1 MKKTIKSYS
10 SKVLA
15 IALAVAT
22 LMSCMVFSASA
33 AQLSSVA
40 ATEQISTPY
49 GTVDYAK
56 YNGSNANSYVMEFN
70 PKASNL
76 VPMAYIKN
84 AGTSSTMSA
93 NVTAAANAG
102 YDVYGAINGEFFS
115 MGSGNFGTLTGRLI
129 GNGRILSDHE
139 GNNEY
144 SFVIDKDGNFE
155 FVRSQLAY
163 HFYVEGKEVGSAVIA
178 RINKRYNGD
187 WGYDPLCYFDSACGS
202 KTDTVSGYKGVEVV
216 FNKLNGSE
224 LIAEGIL
231 EGEVVSVNTDTYGT
245 SFGEDQFVLYAYS
258 ASAYAN
264 SLSSL
269 TVGQK
274 VQIYA
279 EELNDDA
286 KEIMKKANSVMAATY
301 PIVDGGVNVSS
312 MGPMTSVGELDVN
325 STRAQRTAIGVKAD
339 GTYVYFVSS
348 GRNYNS
354 GDGAGM
360 TIKEVGDA
368 LIELGCVRGVALDGG
383 GSSTLNYDGVNKYV
397 TENRAVGSV
406 MMIVGRNEKT
416 TTTSEKQEVN
426 NWIYNA
432 TSELN
437 NGTYTGEQKSLVEST
452 VQSANAVYS
461 NANSMNGEYIRSVM
475 ELREAMGL
483 VADIRPKTY
492 ITLDADA
499 WSPSNE
505 NLTLSNLADGSLVLN
520 SSKQWPWA
528 FYSCDVSAP
537 ADGKIFY
544 DITGTANVSII
555 LVAAGIGEV
564 NLNSFIAPNNID
576 AGSGDIAANGA
587 TYKGSIDVSALN
599 AAGLEISGVKF
610 CTSSGGAS
618 KLTVREFA
626 IRTAYS
632 AGDTDGDFEVNSNDA
647 RALLCHISGKSS
659 LSGSAYDAADANKD
673 GKVDTADIR
682 YILNMSVGLA

>member
-15 IALAVAT
+15 VALAVAT

-70 PKASNL
+70 PKTSNL
-76 VPMAYIKN
+76 VPMSYIKN
-84 AGTSSTMSA
+84 AGTSSTMST
-93 NVTAAANAG
+93 NVTAAKNLG

-129 GNGRILSDHE
+129 SNGRILSDHE
-139 GNNEY
+139 TNNEY

-155 FVRSQLAY
+155 FVRSQLSY
-163 HFYVEGKEVGSAVIA
+163 HLYIGGKEVGSAVIA

-224 LIAEGIL
+224 LVAEGIL
-231 EGEVVSVNTDTYGT
+231 EGEVVSVNTNTYGT
-245 SFGEDQFVLYAYS
+245 SFGENQFVLYAYS
-258 ASAYAN
+258 KSAYATY
-264 SLSSL
+264 LSNL
-269 TVGQK
+269 KAGEK

-279 EELNDDA
+279 EELNEDA
-286 KEIMKKANSVMAATY
+286 KEIMKKANTVMAATY
-301 PIVDGGVNVSS
+301 PIVDGGVNVANK
-312 MGPMTSVGELDVN
+312 GPMTSVGELDVN
-325 STRAQRTAIGVKAD
+325 SGRAQRTAIGVKAD
-339 GTYVYFVSS
+339 GTFVYFVSS

-368 LIELGCVRGVALDGG
+368 MIELGCVRAVNLDGG
-383 GSSTLNYDGVNKYV
+383 GSSTLNFDGVNKYV

-406 MMIVGRNEKT
+406 MMIVGRNGA
-416 TTTSEKQEVN
+416 TTSVDAKQDLN

-437 NGTYTGEQKSLVEST
+437 KGTYTGEQKALVEAT
-452 VQSANAVYS
+452 IQKANAVY
-461 NANSMNGEYIRSVM
+461 NDENSMNGEYIRAVM
-475 ELREAMGL
+475 ELRNAMGHVPNVL
-483 VADIRPKTY
+483 PKEY
-492 ITLDADA
+492 ISLDAND
-499 WSPSNE
+499 WSTNSVNFIPQNQ
-505 NLTLSNLADGSLVLN
+505 ADGSLKLN
-520 SSKQWPWA
+520 STTAGWPWA
-528 FYSCDVSAP
+528 TLACKVKASPDAR
-537 ADGKIFY
+537 IFY
-544 DITGTANVSII
+544 DITASNAASII
-555 LVAAGIGEV
+555 LFSGTTQYK
-564 NLNSFIAPNNID
+564 LNKFIAPNNLD
-576 AGSGDIAANGA
+576 ATSEDIVANGQSF
-587 TYKGSIDVSALN
+587 KGSIKISDLN
-599 AAGLEISGVKF
+599 AAGITI
-610 CTSSGGAS
+610 TSLQICSSAGSAS
-618 KLTVREFA
+618 NVVVRDFS

-632 AGDTDGDFEVNSNDA
+632 AGDTDGDFQVNSNDG
-647 RALLCHISGKSS
+647 RALLCHISGKAPFSGEA
-659 LSGSAYDAADANKD
+659 LSAADANGD

-682 YILNMSVGLA
+682 YILNKSVGLA

>member
-15 IALAVAT
+15 VVAVVAV
-22 LMSCMVFSASA
+22 LLSCMVFSVSA

-49 GTVDYAK
+49 GAVDYAK
-56 YNGSNANSYVMEFN
+56 YEGSNADSYVMEFN

-93 NVTAAANAG
+93 NVTAAKDAG

-139 GNNEY
+139 TNNEY

-155 FVRSQLAY
+155 FVRSELSY
-163 HFYVEGKEVGSAVIA
+163 HFYIEGKEVGSSVIA

-187 WGYDPLCYFDSACGS
+187 WGYDPYCYFDSACGS

-216 FNKLNGSE
+216 FNKLNGTE
-224 LIAEGIL
+224 LMPESVL
-231 EGEVVSVNTDTYGT
+231 EGEVVSVNTNTYGT
-245 SFGEDQFVLYAYS
+245 KFEENQFVLYAYNN
-258 ASAYAN
+258 SAYAN
-264 SLSSL
+264 YLKNL
-269 TVGQK
+269 TPGQK

-279 EELNDDA
+279 EELNEDA

-301 PIVDGGVNVSS
+301 PIVDGGVNVANK
-312 MGPMTSVGELDVN
+312 GPMTSVGELDVN

-348 GRNYNS
+348 GRNYHS

-406 MMIVGRNEKT
+406 MMIVGRNAAT
-416 TTTSEKQEVN
+416 TTPAEKQELN

-432 TSELN
+432 SSELAA
-437 NGTYTGEQKSLVEST
+437 GTYTGEQKALVET
-452 VQSANAVYS
+452 EIQKANAVY
-461 NANSMNGEYIRSVM
+461 NNVNSMNGEYIRAVM
-475 ELREAMGL
+475 ELRTAMGVVPNVL
-483 VADIRPKTY
+483 PKTY
-492 ITLDADA
+492 ISLDAND
-499 WSPSNE
+499 WSMDISAMNAE
-505 NLTLSNLADGSLVLN
+505 NLANGGLRLN
-520 SSKQWPWA
+520 SVKAGWPWGTYA
-528 FYSCDVSAP
+528 CKVAAAPDDVLIYNISA
-537 ADGKIFY
+537 
-544 DITGTANVSII
+544 TANTSII
-555 LVAAGIGEV
+555 LYSGSTQYNINAKV
-564 NLNSFIAPNNID
+564 APNSLD
-576 AGSGDIAANGA
+576 GGSGDIAANGQSF
-587 TYKGSIDVSALN
+587 KGMIKISDLN
-599 AAGLEISGVKF
+599 ASGIEI
-610 CTSSGGAS
+610 TSVQICS
-618 KLTVREFA
+618 
-626 IRTAYS
+626 S
-632 AGDTDGDFEVNSNDA
+632 AGSASSVTLNEFTIRSKYSTGDVDGDYMINSNDG
-647 RALLCHISGKSS
+647 RSLLRHISGASTV
-659 LSGSAYDAADANKD
+659 SGSALAAADANGD
-673 GKVDTADIR
+673 GQVNTEDIR
-682 YILNMSVGLA
+682 YILNKSVGLA